1 MTPEI
6 VFGPPGTGKTTE
18 LIGLPPDV
26 PNPSGFE
33 GILERELKTVR
44 PEEIAYV
51 SFTREG
57 SDQGR
62 IRAMKKFGF
71 GAKDFP
77 YFRTLHSMA
86 FQALGLERSM
96 VMGREQYRDFSAKMG
111 MHFTGYYTEDLH
123 HDDDMYLFFDEL
135 YRNNPRMAETYLSF
149 MNVKTLQ
156 YVRNNYASYRK
167 TFAMMDFT
175 DMIEVFCSK
184 NIQIPVR
191 VAIIDEAQ
199 DLTTLQWKAI
209 FQGFRGVE
217 RMYIAG
223 DDDQAIYQWS
233 GADVDYFLGIE
244 GNIRVLKHSYRLPDS
259 ILRYAGRITKQ
270 IGKRVDKDYVGTGQE
285 GLVDIHSSIDDI
297 QIRPN
302 ETYMF
307 LSRNNTFLDDVEKYI
322 VSKGLLYR
330 RKRKASA
337 TRDEYSAIT
346 TYEKCRRKGSVDL
359 MEEAV
364 LRYVT
369 KEGYDIRAPWYDS
382 FSWSPDK
389 LIYFRDLVAKK
400 VSLDD
405 NNITIGTIH
414 SVKGGEADNVVILM
428 DVTRSVMSNIEKNP
442 DSEHRAF
449 YVGCTRAKKE
459 LHIVNSNTKY
469 AYKIYG
475 SKE

>member
-1 MTPEI
+1 VTPEI
-6 VFGPPGTGKTTE
+6 IFGPPGTGKTTE
-18 LIGLPPDV
+18 LIGLPPDA
-26 PNPSGFE
+26 PNQTGFE

-62 IRAMKKFGF
+62 MRAMKKFGF

-77 YFRTLHSMA
+77 YFRTLHSIA
-86 FQALGLERSM
+86 FQSLGLERSM
-96 VMGREQYRDFSAKMG
+96 VMGRDQYRDFSNKMG

-135 YRNNPRMAETYLSF
+135 YRNNPKTASSYLSF
-149 MNVKTLQ
+149 MDVKKLQ
-156 YVRNNYASYRK
+156 FVRKNYASYRN
-167 TFAMMDFT
+167 TFATMDFT
-175 DMIEVFCSK
+175 DMIETFCEK
-184 NIQIPVR
+184 NIRIPVR

-199 DLTTLQWKAI
+199 DLTTLQWRMVFTA
-209 FQGFRGVE
+209 FRDVE

-233 GADVDYFLGIE
+233 GADVNYFLGIE
-244 GNIRVLKHSYRLPDS
+244 GNIRILKHSYRLPDS
-259 ILRYAGRITKQ
+259 ILRYAKRITKQ
-270 IGKRVDKDYVGTGQE
+270 IGTRVEKEYTGTGQTGVVE
-285 GLVDIHSSIDDI
+285 IHSSVEDID
-297 QIRPN
+297 IRPN

-307 LSRNNTFLDDVEKYI
+307 LSRNNTFLDDIEKH
-322 VSKGLLYR
+322 VMSKGILYK

-337 TRDEYSAIT
+337 TKAEYSAIT
-346 TYEKCRRKGSVDL
+346 TYEKCRRSGRVDI
-359 MEEAV
+359 MDESV

-382 FSWSPDK
+382 FNWSPDK
-389 LIYFRDLVAKK
+389 LMYFRDLVSNK
-400 VSLDD
+400 VNVDD
-405 NNITIGTIH
+405 NRVTIGTIH
-414 SVKGGEADNVVILM
+414 SVKGGEADNVIILL
-428 DVTRSVMSNIEKNP
+428 DVTRSVLNNIEKNP

-449 YVGCTRAKKE
+449 YVGCTRAKRE

-469 AYKIYG
+469 AYRVYG